1 MQVITSLDADSFGS
15 WEEAGFAPEEAFL
28 EKVTPARIRTLFP
41 LQESSLHRQWKILGN
56 DCSWRPL
63 DHACSLTQVK
73 AIDGISLVETQTFT
87 IMPC

>member
-1 MQVITSLDADSFGS
+1 M
-15 WEEAGFAPEEAFL
+15 E
-28 EKVTPARIRTLFP
+28 
-41 LQESSLHRQWKILGN
+41 
-56 DCSWRPL
+56 PL

>member
-1 MQVITSLDADSFGS
+1 MENT
-15 WEEAGFAPEEAFL
+15 
-28 EKVTPARIRTLFP
+28 
-41 LQESSLHRQWKILGN
+41 WKLLLME
-56 DCSWRPL
+56 PL

>member
-28 EKVTPARIRTLFP
+28 EKVAPARIRTLFP

-56 DCSWRPL
+56 DCSSSPLTMHALSHRSRPST
-63 DHACSLTQVK
+63 ASPSSRRKPSPSCP
-73 AIDGISLVETQTFT
+73 A
-87 IMPC
+87 

>member
-28 EKVTPARIRTLFP
+28 EKV
-41 LQESSLHRQWKILGN
+41 
-56 DCSWRPL
+56 
-63 DHACSLTQVK
+63 K